1 MTFPP
6 GPTNSA
12 RYEDSSPVPQPK
24 SKMISPSFG
33 QTFVWMKVSPSNFCT
48 EIAAC
53 LYPSATMLLELE
65 SAILFPSPSITKRWF
80 SIQEQYLMF
89 RRWNTNAVLLL
100 QCDIWQFY
108 PFESY
113 RQIMTVLTSRRTTNF
128 TIQLI
133 WPNYTLLIRG
143 KKFDVTGYVYKEKA
157 WLLEPLSR
165 KHNLYCCT

>member
-24 SKMISPSFG
+24 SKMMSPSFG

-143 KKFDVTGYVYKEKA
+143 KKFDVTGYVYQEKA